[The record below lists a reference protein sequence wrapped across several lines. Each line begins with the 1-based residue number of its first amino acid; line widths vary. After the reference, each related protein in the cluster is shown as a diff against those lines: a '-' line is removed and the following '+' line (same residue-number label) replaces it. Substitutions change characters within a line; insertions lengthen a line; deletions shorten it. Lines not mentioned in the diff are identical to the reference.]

1 MPTHRDL
8 RHEPVYAEVRAYAA
22 QVYGEQSNQS
32 IRASSISVAG
42 DASKAA
48 LTTWRFDRLEGK
60 GRPVI
65 ALVDLRSGEAT
76 YPLQDDGE
84 HQMPAWSPD
93 GSRLAWLEKRGRFFE
108 LVTAMATGLQQ
119 RSRVEGLSG
128 VVEAFVWAQDGR
140 RLLIQTADSD
150 ADLAGYQ
157 GATAGI
163 SDTNALPSWVPTIET
178 PSQENRSR
186 RLWVHEVGSD
196 RSTCV
201 SGQLTVWEAAWA
213 GSDSAIAIVS
223 DNPGET
229 AWYEARLARIDS
241 RTKQTRTLYRPK
253 EQLGRPA
260 ASPSGTNIAVIEA
273 VASDRGLI
281 AGDVVVINSNGEI
294 ERPALN
300 GIAVTALAW
309 RDERTLAFAG
319 LRDFDMI
326 VGELDLD
333 EGTCRESW
341 SSPDLTSGDPY
352 PEFCLHGDSGF
363 ALLVDGY
370 HTPSTV
376 LVVNK
381 GEAREIA
388 TFAPPAVASLV
399 ERSGRIERLSW
410 RAPDGLD
417 IQGLVVTPEGAGP
430 FPLVTM
436 IHGGPVFCHRG
447 RWLANPYYG
456 DIQFLVRK
464 GYALFLPNP
473 RGSGGRGNAF
483 ADRIRGDMGGAEC
496 GDLFSGIDLLVS
508 RGIADPKRL
517 AAIGASHGGFMTA
530 WLVTQDQRFAAAV
543 SVAPVSNWLSQHWTS
558 NIPRFDELFIADD
571 PRSAGGNYTRRSPVM
586 HAHKARTPTMV
597 VAGMLDRCTPPSQA
611 VEFYNALGEGEA
623 ERALLLYPEEGH
635 RVQSLP
641 ARIDYISRV
650 YQWFDRWMPAEAHAR
665 AK

>member
-1 MPTHRDL
+1 MPTNRDL
-8 RHEPVYAEVRAYAA
+8 RREPIYAEVRAYAA
-22 QVYGEQSNQS
+22 QVYGEQSNRS
-32 IRASSISVAG
+32 IRASSLSVIR
-42 DASKAA
+42 DKPHAA
-48 LTTWRFDRLEGK
+48 LTTWRFEQLEGK
-60 GRPVI
+60 GRPVL
-65 ALVDLRSGEAT
+65 ALLDLTNGDTT
-76 YPLQDDGE
+76 YPLRDDGE

-93 GSRLAWLEKRGRFFE
+93 GSRMAWLQKRGRTFE
-108 LVTAMATGLQQ
+108 LVTATAASLEQS
-119 RSRVEGLSG
+119 SRVEGLSG
-128 VVEAFVWAQDGR
+128 VVEAFVWAQDCR

-157 GATAGI
+157 GATAGV
-163 SDTNALPSWVPTIET
+163 SDTEALPSWAPTIET
-178 PSQENRSR
+178 PAQENRSR
-186 RLWVHEVGSD
+186 RLWVHELESGQ
-196 RSTCV
+196 TACV
-201 SGQLTVWEAAWA
+201 SNQLTAWEAAWS
-213 GSDSAIAIVS
+213 GSDTAIAIVS
-223 DNPGET
+223 DGSGET
-229 AWYEARLARIDS
+229 AWYEARLEQIDL
-241 RTKQTRTLYRPK
+241 RTRETRTLYRPK

-260 ASPSGTNIAVIEA
+260 ASPSGAHVAVIEA
-273 VASDRGLI
+273 IASDRGLI
-281 AGDVVVINSNGEI
+281 AGDVVIISDAGEI
-294 ERPALN
+294 KRPHLN

-309 RDERTLAFAG
+309 RNEHTLAFAG

-333 EGTCRESW
+333 EGSCNESW

-352 PEFCLHGDSGF
+352 PDFCLYGDTGF
-363 ALLVDGY
+363 VLLVDGY

-376 LVVNK
+376 LAVDK
-381 GEAREIA
+381 GETREIA
-388 TFAPPAVASLV
+388 KFAPPAAASLID
-399 ERSGRIERLSW
+399 RSGRIERVSW
-410 RAPDGLD
+410 QSADGLD
-417 IQGLVVTPEGAGP
+417 IQGLVITPDGAGP
-430 FPLVTM
+430 FPMVTM

-473 RGSGGRGNAF
+473 RGSGGRGDAF

-496 GDLFSGIDLLVS
+496 DDLFSGIDLLDR
-508 RGIADPKRL
+508 RGIADPTRL
-517 AAIGASHGGFMTA
+517 AAIGASHGGFLTA
-530 WLVTQDQRFAAAV
+530 WLVTQDQRFAAAI

-571 PRSAGGNYTRRSPVM
+571 PRSAGGNYIRRSPVM

-650 YQWFDRWMPAEAHAR
+650 YQWFDRWMPAGTCAR
-665 AK
+665 AG